1 MKALVTGASGF
12 VGAAVAR
19 ALLAQGA
26 GVRTMLR
33 SGSDTRNVEALDVE
47 VVTGDLRTGDGLA
60 AAVRGCDALFHVAAD
75 YRLWVPDPEVMH
87 ATNVDG
93 SVRLLR
99 AAMDAGVGRV
109 VYTSSVSAVGIVVD
123 GRPGDESTPVSIDQ
137 MIGAYKRSKFLAERH
152 VMTMARD
159 DGCPVVIV
167 NPSTPI
173 GPGDVK
179 PTPTGR
185 LIDDAVHGRMPAF
198 VDTGL
203 NIVHV
208 DDVAVGHLLA
218 FERGT
223 VGQRYILGGE
233 NLSLQEILRQVAVL
247 VGRRPPR
254 VRIPHRVAL
263 GIAHVA
269 EGWARVFGGVPQV
282 TADAVRM
289 SEKKMYFS
297 SNRAMRELGYAP
309 RPAAEAIADAVA
321 WFRNARADQA

>member
-33 SGSDTRNVEALDVE
+33 SGSNTRNVEALDVE

-75 YRLWVPDPEVMH
+75 YRLWVPDPEAMH
-87 ATNVDG
+87 ATNVAG
-93 SVRLLR
+93 TEHLLR
-99 AAMDAGVGRV
+99 AAMEYGVGRI
-109 VYTSSVSAVGIVVD
+109 VYTSSVSAVGSPAD
-123 GRPGDESTPVSIDQ
+123 GKPGDESTPVSIEQ
-137 MIGAYKRSKFLAERH
+137 MIGAYKQSKFLAERR

-185 LIDDAVHGRMPAF
+185 MIDDAVHGRMPAF

-208 DDVAVGHLLA
+208 DDVATGHLLA
-218 FERGT
+218 FERGA

-247 VGRRPPR
+247 VGRRPPS
-254 VRIPHRVAL
+254 VRIPHRMAMSV
-263 GIAHVA
+263 AHVA
-269 EGWARVFGGVPQV
+269 EAWAKLFGGEPQV

-297 SNRAMRELGYAP
+297 SHRAMRELGYAA
-309 RPAAEAIADAVA
+309 RPAAEAIAEAVA
-321 WFRNARADQA
+321 WFRNAGDARK